1 MAHQIETHGSDAAFV
16 TANIPAWHQLGT
28 VFNGVFT
35 AQDAMTLGHLGG
47 WNVRKTPL
55 IIAETG
61 EVTPNAFA
69 TIRDD
74 PFNPGRINTLG
85 IVGSQYHP
93 VQNEELCDLLD
104 TLVDESG
111 ALYDTA
117 GSIREGKQV
126 FVTMRLPGHM
136 LIGGVDAHEMHIAA
150 VTGHDGNSSL
160 TLLVTPVR
168 IVCANTLSAALGSAK
183 NVIRTRHT
191 PGIRKGLV
199 EDARRAL
206 DLTFDYLDGFQAEAD
221 RMINATLT
229 EDRFE
234 EIMRAEFAS
243 VSDVPHAVSRAEN
256 KVDDL
261 LSLFADSRTHEAVR
275 GTVWAGYNALVE
287 WADHYQEARG
297 PAENRARAAVLGS
310 GVAFKARA
318 RKLMLAEL

>member
-1 MAHQIETHGSDAAFV
+1 MAHQIESFV
-16 TANIPAWHQLGT
+16 TANVPAWHQLGT
-28 VFNGVFT
+28 VLPSAFT
-35 AQDAMTLGHLGG
+35 AQEAMSYGHLGG
-47 WNVRKTPL
+47 WNVRKSPL
-55 IIAETG
+55 IVAETG
-61 EVTPNAFA
+61 EPAPDAYA
-69 TIRDD
+69 TIRDN
-74 PFNPGRINTLG
+74 PFTPGQVDILG

-183 NVIRTRHT
+183 NVIRMRHT

-297 PAENRARAAVLGS
+297 PAENCARAAVLGS

-318 RKLMLAEL
+318 RRLMLAEL

>member
-1 MAHQIETHGSDAAFV
+1 MAHQIESFV
-16 TANIPAWHQLGT
+16 TANVPAWHQLGT
-28 VFNGVFT
+28 VLPSAFT
-35 AQDAMTLGHLGG
+35 AQEAMSYGHLGG
-47 WNVRKTPL
+47 WNVRKSPL
-55 IIAETG
+55 IVAETG
-61 EVTPNAFA
+61 EHAPDAYA
-69 TIRDD
+69 TIRDN
-74 PFNPGRINTLG
+74 PFTPGQVDILG
-85 IVGSQYHP
+85 VVGSQYHP

-104 TLVDESG
+104 SLVDESG

-183 NVIRTRHT
+183 NVIRMRHT

-221 RMINATLT
+221 HMINATLT
-229 EDRFE
+229 ETRFE
-234 EIMRAEFAS
+234 EIMSAEFAS
-243 VSDVPHAVSRAEN
+243 ISEVPHAVARAQN

-261 LSLFADSRTHEAVR
+261 VSLFADAQTHEAVR

-297 PAENRARAAVLGS
+297 PVENRARSAVLGS

>member
-1 MAHQIETHGSDAAFV
+1 MAHQIESFV
-16 TANIPAWHQLGT
+16 TANVPAWHQLGT
-28 VFNGVFT
+28 VLPSAFT
-35 AQDAMTLGHLGG
+35 AQEAMSYGHLGG
-47 WNVRKTPL
+47 WNVRKSPL
-55 IIAETG
+55 IVAETG
-61 EVTPNAFA
+61 EPAPDAYA
-69 TIRDD
+69 TIRDN
-74 PFNPGRINTLG
+74 PFTPGQVDILG
-85 IVGSQYHP
+85 VVGSQYHP
-93 VQNEELCDLLD
+93 VQNEEMCDLLD

-183 NVIRTRHT
+183 NVIRMRHT
-191 PGIRKGLV
+191 PGIRRNLID
-199 EDARRAL
+199 DARHAL
-206 DLTFDYLDGFQAEAD
+206 DLTFDFLDGFQEEAD
-221 RMINATLT
+221 HMINATLT

>member
-1 MAHQIETHGSDAAFV
+1 MAHQIESFV
-16 TANIPAWHQLGT
+16 TANVPAWHQLGT
-28 VFNGVFT
+28 VLPSAFT
-35 AQDAMTLGHLGG
+35 AQEAMSYGHLGG
-47 WNVRKTPL
+47 WNVRKSPL
-55 IIAETG
+55 IVAETG
-61 EVTPNAFA
+61 EPAPDAYA
-69 TIRDD
+69 TIRDN
-74 PFNPGRINTLG
+74 PFTPGQVDILG
-85 IVGSQYHP
+85 VVGSQYHP

-183 NVIRTRHT
+183 NVIRMRHT
-191 PGIRKGLV
+191 PGIRRNLID
-199 EDARRAL
+199 DARRAL

-234 EIMRAEFAS
+234 ETMRAEFAS

-256 KVDDL
+256 KIDDL
-261 LSLFADSRTHEAVR
+261 VSLFADAQTHEAVR

-297 PAENRARAAVLGS
+297 PVENRARSAVLGS
-310 GVAFKARA
+310 GVAFKDRA
-318 RKLMLAEL
+318 RKLMIAEL